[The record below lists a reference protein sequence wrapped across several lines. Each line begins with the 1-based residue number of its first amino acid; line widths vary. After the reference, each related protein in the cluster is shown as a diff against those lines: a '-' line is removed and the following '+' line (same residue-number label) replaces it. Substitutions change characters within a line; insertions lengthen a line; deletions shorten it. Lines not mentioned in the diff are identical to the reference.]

1 MYKYFEDNILG
12 ISNISQLLYFYIQDL
27 YVEELVSYLFITEL
41 DIRRFSLKTTNDIV
55 SWNTRAG
62 RFHSFPFFT
71 FSHYLSSKMG

>member
-55 SWNTRAG
+55 SWNTRDE
-62 RFHSFPFFT
+62 RY
-71 FSHYLSSKMG
+71 YLLHPLLYI